1 MCTIVV
7 LIIVITML
15 SALLP
20 EKLLIE
26 KKSER
31 QKSER
36 SKSVGHLTRRTHCP
50 NTTTVGA
57 VPILKFH

>member
-1 MCTIVV
+1 MCTIVE

-26 KKSER
+26 KKG